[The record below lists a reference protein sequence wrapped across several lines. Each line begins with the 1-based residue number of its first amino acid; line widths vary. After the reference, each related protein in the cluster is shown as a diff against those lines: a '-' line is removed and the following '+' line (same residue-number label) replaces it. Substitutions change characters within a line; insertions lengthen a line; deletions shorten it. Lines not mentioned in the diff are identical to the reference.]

1 MAALPY
7 LQPDLTAG
15 WLAVGNAVPVF
26 DSDGIISAQ
35 LLSSGCL
42 EAAAWCLVADGAWTA
57 ALSTA
62 VNAYGLGTGSSFAAP
77 QVAGALA
84 ILAEAFPT
92 MTPHE
97 LRVRLLASA
106 DNGFYSHDSS
116 VELAEGFFH
125 GYSDEF
131 GHGFLDIRAAL
142 LPIGTTTLSVGDTS
156 VTVGE
161 PVVMSGAAMGDAVA
175 QSLSG
180 MEVAVTDA
188 LSAGFDMQAEAL
200 TATAAPQSIATV
212 RMAEILSY
220 DMTQA
225 RLAPAA
231 HLNDPFETLE
241 GQTVN
246 LMSTTGGLNAS
257 FLTPN
262 LFGEDVSYGV
272 SLSRDLLPRSEVDLE
287 LGLKFFHDGGG
298 AVGFAD
304 AQADGLGADMAAL
317 HLGLSREFDGGA
329 FFGLS
334 GEFGVGTLDTPS
346 FFESDSSVAYD
357 SFGLQFGKRNIFS
370 KSDRLTLGLSM
381 PMAITDGSAQVQLPV
396 VMSDGSSQMS
406 TVSLDLAPQK
416 RQLDLSLTYQAEVA
430 TNLEMVLELVH
441 AQNHGNIADLEDTAG
456 ILAFSYK
463 F

>member
-1 MAALPY
+1 
-7 LQPDLTAG
+7 
-15 WLAVGNAVPVF
+15 
-26 DSDGIISAQ
+26 
-35 LLSSGCL
+35 
-42 EAAAWCLVADGAWTA
+42 
-57 ALSTA
+57 
-62 VNAYGLGTGSSFAAP
+62 
-77 QVAGALA
+77 
-84 ILAEAFPT
+84 
-92 MTPHE
+92 
-97 LRVRLLASA
+97 
-106 DNGFYSHDSS
+106 
-116 VELAEGFFH
+116 
-125 GYSDEF
+125 
-131 GHGFLDIRAAL
+131 
-142 LPIGTTTLSVGDTS
+142 
-156 VTVGE
+156 
-161 PVVMSGAAMGDAVA
+161 
-175 QSLSG
+175 
-180 MEVAVTDA
+180 
-188 LSAGFDMQAEAL
+188 
-200 TATAAPQSIATV
+200 
-212 RMAEILSY
+212 
-220 DMTQA
+220 MTQA

-381 PMAITDGSAQVQLPV
+381 PMAITDGRAQVQLPV